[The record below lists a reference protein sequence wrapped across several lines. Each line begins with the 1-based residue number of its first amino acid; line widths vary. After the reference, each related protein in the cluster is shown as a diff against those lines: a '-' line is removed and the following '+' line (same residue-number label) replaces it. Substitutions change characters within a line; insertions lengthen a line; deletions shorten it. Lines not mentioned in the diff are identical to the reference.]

1 MAENTTTYTWT
12 EWDKAMT
19 EAFFKQQ
26 YQDNTALNNAMNEYT
41 QTGTF
46 SKADEKAFDT
56 FRGTYW
62 TNASTVSQVTP
73 ATSTTSATPQPV
85 ITEVKPTTTA
95 SQAIQD
101 QAAAQAKLE
110 AERTAQEQARIAEQK
125 ATADAAVKT
134 QEELATKWEINIKES
149 DARQAA
155 LEAEKQA
162 LIDKQKTEALDAA
175 EKAKENTMSQLEK
188 EQAAQKAK
196 DDAAILEA
204 QEKQAVAEM
213 QSNWAFNKMWL
224 TFSSW
229 AILQTQ
235 SIATKW
241 ATAIAQLKVQASYNQ
256 AVIATKVWEIEATY
270 NKTIRDITNAATE
283 QSISVRTEAS
293 NRIKE
298 TQNNLLLNEKEKVKE
313 ISTILKEY
321 KAEQYKL
328 EDDIY
333 VRTKEQSNKI
343 IEQVEKLQTA
353 MKTETTAAKEDINTL
368 MNSWTWNTL
377 TVAQQVEYAKKAG
390 MSLSE
395 VIKNVNWYINTEAY
409 KIMKA
414 LVWDTYIPTTA
425 QSEAI
430 INDTNR
436 LMSIWKSMSEAVNIA
451 TNRVIKNS
459 KEYIL
464 KQKEEAAKANYN
476 IKQYTKVAT
485 AKTTTTKANTSSSSS
500 STPASALN
508 REIRLYEWR
517 PVVWIINEMTWKWSP
532 VTDDKWT
539 LIDAIDYTIDKKW
552 NPVKKWSLNINGK
565 SQSWTPFDR
574 AREAVKNN
582 KTNE

>member
-1 MAENTTTYTWT
+1 MADNITYTWT
-12 EWDKAMT
+12 EWNKAMA

-26 YQDNTALNNAMNEYT
+26 YQDSTALNNAMNEFS

-56 FRGTYW
+56 FRSTYW
-62 TNASTVSQVTP
+62 NN
-73 ATSTTSATPQPV
+73 TSTTSQATPNSTVSPSV
-85 ITEVKPTTTA
+85 TTEVKPTTTT

-101 QAAAQAKLE
+101 QAAAQAKIE
-110 AERTAQEQARIAEQK
+110 AERTAQEQARIVEQK

-134 QEELATKWEINIKES
+134 QEELAAKSEANIKES
-149 DARQAA
+149 DAKQAA
-155 LEAEKQA
+155 IEAEKQA
-162 LIDKQKTEALDAA
+162 LIDKQKAEALDAA
-175 EKAKENTMSQLEK
+175 EKSKENTMALLEK
-188 EQAAQKAK
+188 EQALQKAK

-241 ATAIAQLKVQASYNQ
+241 ATVIAQLKVQANYNQ
-256 AVIATKVWEIEATY
+256 ALIATKVWEIEATY

-283 QSISVRTEAS
+283 QSIAVKTEAS

-298 TQNNLLLNEKEKVKE
+298 TQNNLLLNEKDKVKE

-333 VRTKEQSNKI
+333 VRTKEQSNKV
-343 IEQVEKLQTA
+343 IEQVEKLQNA

-377 TVAQQVEYAKKAG
+377 TVAQQAEYARKAG

-395 VIKNVNWYINTEAY
+395 VTKNVNWYINTEAY

-451 TNRVIKNS
+451 TNRIIKNS

-476 IKQYTKVAT
+476 IKQYTKTAT
-485 AKTTTTKANTSSSSS
+485 ATWSTSTKKDKTKYTYIQT
-500 STPASALN
+500 
-508 REIRLYEWR
+508 
-517 PVVWIINEMTWKWSP
+517 
-532 VTDDKWT
+532 DKW
-539 LIDAIDYTIDKKW
+539 LLAIDPYTNKW
-552 NPVKKWSLNINGK
+552 NLINV
-565 SQSWTPFDR
+565 WWETI
-574 AREAVKNN
+574 N
-582 KTNE
+582 KATNLDINPDDNTISAFMTTLWQK